1 MLTEDAVLGGPGEA
15 FITQAE
21 RFDLKDPLKNIAQRK
36 ARDWSIML
44 GLVDLQTPVYRFN
57 REGAAERIFCDEEWE
72 SQKDREQWQ
81 RGAAID
87 LSAGMSAA
95 DAVQWKVA
103 KQITPSFDELARLY
117 NVEKFERVERSSLVS
132 AIERFASQ
140 RWLARL
146 LLFVGF
152 FALISEASAPGIGVP
167 GFVSAVCFLLFF
179 WMQFLNGTAGWLE
192 VILFV
197 GGLTFIAIEV
207 LALPGFGLFGA
218 GGLFMVLVSIVLATQ
233 TFVLPRNSYQYEEL
247 PKSLFTLIAGMAGT
261 FVAALIMRHLFPHT
275 PFARRMMLLPPSGE
289 ELAAREQR
297 ELLADFAHLY
307 GCQGRAATQLTPSG
321 KAMIGD
327 ELVDVI
333 SRGEV
338 VAQGTPVQVVEIK
351 AHRVVVEPVES
362 TTEA

>member
-1 MLTEDAVLGGPGEA
+1 M
-15 FITQAE
+15 
-21 RFDLKDPLKNIAQRK
+21 
-36 ARDWSIML
+36 
-44 GLVDLQTPVYRFN
+44 
-57 REGAAERIFCDEEWE
+57 
-72 SQKDREQWQ
+72 
-81 RGAAID
+81 
-87 LSAGMSAA
+87 
-95 DAVQWKVA
+95 
-103 KQITPSFDELARLY
+103 
-117 NVEKFERVERSSLVS
+117 
-132 AIERFASQ
+132 
-140 RWLARL
+140 
-146 LLFVGF
+146 
-152 FALISEASAPGIGVP
+152 
-167 GFVSAVCFLLFF
+167 
-179 WMQFLNGTAGWLE
+179 
-192 VILFV
+192 
-197 GGLTFIAIEV
+197 
-207 LALPGFGLFGA
+207 
-218 GGLFMVLVSIVLATQ
+218 
-233 TFVLPRNSYQYEEL
+233 LPRNSYQYEEL